1 MADTKELKRIKKIY
15 GERFKNLCRDMFP
28 DILEKEGTLL
38 PILEKFFSHN
48 CNSLYQSITE
58 NSLTT
63 NFRDLIYSRLE
74 EKAEQKEQTVEV
86 TKTPYEILDEA
97 GYNLYECKTEK
108 DIQSFRKY
116 YDPSE
121 VLCTIYNGGRLATR
135 DCFFAVRKDVDE
147 IRRENFTNPEK
158 QDAYSTSVLGI
169 QFIRD
174 KSTRVQIISRYN
186 HAVANPNCTLDNDLD
201 KLAFGLKQS
210 FGNLLRERGME
221 LDQSQSDGNF
231 FGIPGYALANDG
243 KYYKYNMEV
252 NGVYYCPNNIIIA
265 EAGPKTAIAPEKGI
279 IIDNFCLDLENKKIE
294 RIDTRVPDSFVDDLK
309 DIERIEV
316 EKAEEKGRTIKIYLK
331 EKEMPVIIGINE
343 DNQIVKYENQY
354 VRYVKDKFLRHN
366 TALTELNLPQ
376 LQKAGKGFLSSNIS
390 LTELNLPQLR
400 KVGNGF
406 LAANVSLKELNL
418 PQLQE
423 VGNDFLYYNTA
434 LTKLNL
440 PQLQYV
446 DNCFLY
452 KNNAMTE
459 LDLPQ
464 LQQVKDCFLT
474 CNTTLMELRLPQ
486 LRKTNSNFL
495 GDNTALTKLDLPR
508 LQQAGDNFLRNN
520 TALMKLNLP
529 QLHQAGYEFLH
540 ENISLTEL
548 SLPQLRQA
556 KSGFL
561 AENQTLTRLDL
572 PLLHKAK
579 GRFLTSNTSITELN
593 LPQMPDLK
601 REILGKNKDMKNTI
615 ESTDIAKLDRKSWL
629 TRFEITSAKKIIEK
643 LKEKFL
649 GKKDKED
656 KDSDR

>member
-1 MADTKELKRIKKIY
+1 MTDTKELKRIKKIY

-38 PILEKFFSHN
+38 PILEKIFSHN

-63 NFRDLIYSRLE
+63 NFRNLIYSRLE
-74 EKAEQKEQTVEV
+74 EKTEQKEQTVEA

-116 YDPSE
+116 YAPNE
-121 VLCTIYNGGRLATR
+121 VLCTIYNGGRLTTR
-135 DCFFAVRKDVDE
+135 DCFFAVRKDVE
-147 IRRENFTNPEK
+147 KIRRENFTNPEK

-174 KSTRVQIISRYN
+174 KSSRVQIISRYN
-186 HAVANPNCTLDNDLD
+186 HAVTNPNCTLDNDLD
-201 KLAFGLKQS
+201 KLASGLKQS

-252 NGVYYCPNNIIIA
+252 NGVYYCPNNIIITD
-265 EAGPKTAIAPEKGI
+265 AGPKTAIAPEKGI

-331 EKEMPVIIGINE
+331 DKEMPVIIGINE

-354 VRYVKDKFLRHN
+354 VHYVKDKFLRYN
-366 TALTELNLPQ
+366 TALRELNLSQ
-376 LQKAGKGFLSSNIS
+376 LQKAGKGFVSSNIS

-423 VGNDFLYYNTA
+423 AGNDFLYYNNA

-440 PQLQYV
+440 PQLQ
-446 DNCFLY
+446 
-452 KNNAMTE
+452 
-459 LDLPQ
+459 
-464 LQQVKDCFLT
+464 QVRDCFLMR
-474 CNTTLMELRLPQ
+474 NTTLTELRLPQ

-495 GDNTALTKLDLPR
+495 CDNTALTELDLPR

-520 TALMKLNLP
+520 TVLMKLNLP
-529 QLHQAGYEFLH
+529 QLHQAGYEFLY

-561 AENQTLTRLDL
+561 AKNQTLTRLDL
-572 PLLHKAK
+572 PLLHKVK
-579 GRFLTSNTSITELN
+579 DRFLACNTSITELN
-593 LPQMPDLK
+593 LPQMPK
-601 REILGKNKDMKNTI
+601 MEREILGKNKDMENTI
-615 ESTDIAKLDRKSWL
+615 VTTEDIAKLDRRSWL
-629 TRFEITSAKKIIEK
+629 TRLEITSVKKIIEK
-643 LKEKFL
+643 LRENFL
-649 GKKDKED
+649 GKNDKED
-656 KDSDR
+656 KDADR